1 MRNTDTTSDG
11 ADVTTENENGSRDR
25 KGRFSKGNP
34 GKPKG
39 ARSQTTLAIEQLLG
53 KDATRLTRK
62 AIKAALAG
70 DSAALKLCMERI
82 APVRRGR
89 VVTVDN
95 FPKVSSAADVP
106 GALSALLQAVA
117 KGDLTTDEADAIA
130 SLCSRYV
137 TALEAVEHE
146 ARLRAIEERIGK

>member
-1 MRNTDTTSDG
+1 LTTDKD
-11 ADVTTENENGSRDR
+11 NGSRDR

-34 GKPKG
+34 GKPRG

-62 AIKAALAG
+62 AIKSALDG
-70 DSAALKLCMERI
+70 DTTALRICMERI
-82 APVRRGR
+82 APVRKGR
-89 VVTVDN
+89 VVTVEN

-130 SLCSRYV
+130 ALCSRYV
-137 TALEAVEHE
+137 SAVEAVEHE
-146 ARLRAIEERIGK
+146 ARLKALEERISK